1 MDAEI
6 YVKAL
11 RMWLRCIP
19 LQSLQQWS
27 HIKVFLTTQLSSQ
40 NVLYMY
46 IHYVKIATVDF
57 VSISWG
63 NTLPALSL
71 HLVSFSMIP
80 VLSSHLVSL
89 YMMIQYACTSFLRRH
104 NVVFVSV
111 KSHYIYEIDE
121 KRNCIRV
128 DVWHQRSQDSTD
140 IFMHFFQSP
149 LKRWHN
155 TWIDVGILTENWK

>member
-1 MDAEI
+1 MSCARCQIFWFLLMDAEI

-71 HLVSFSMIP
+71 HLESFSMIP

-89 YMMIQYACTSFLRRH
+89 YMMIQYACTSFLRRTMSFSCQS
-104 NVVFVSV
+104 NLITFTRSMR
-111 KSHYIYEIDE
+111 SEIE
-121 KRNCIRV
+121 
-128 DVWHQRSQDSTD
+128 
-140 IFMHFFQSP
+140 F
-149 LKRWHN
+149 
-155 TWIDVGILTENWK
+155 TWMCETSGARIQQTC

>member
-11 RMWLRCIP
+11 RMWPRCIP

-27 HIKVFLTTQLSSQ
+27 DIKVFLITQLSSQ

-46 IHYVKIATVDF
+46 IYYVKNATVDF
-57 VSISWG
+57 VSISGG
-63 NTLPALSL
+63 NVLPALSL
-71 HLVSFSMIP
+71 NLESPSMIP

-89 YMMIQYACTSFLRRH
+89 NTMIQYACTSILRRTMS
-104 NVVFVSV
+104 FSCQSSRITFPRS
-111 KSHYIYEIDE
+111 KK
-121 KRNCIRV
+121 KRNWIHV
-128 DVWHQRSQDSTD
+128 DLWHQRSQDSTNM
-140 IFMHFFQSP
+140 FMYFFQSP
-149 LKRWHN
+149 MKGWHN